1 MYVER
6 SIFILYRQLFFKCVF
21 LKLLCSLSLWLQ
33 DMASKVAQG
42 RARFYCN
49 TFRSK
54 IYLSKT
60 RKCCLLHLDVL
71 AEILKWWISYLFTFI
86 NITAARRRV
95 TAASGGEL
103 SWESAGLLSGRSRVQ
118 TPIGPSLGV
127 FK

>member
-1 MYVER
+1 
-6 SIFILYRQLFFKCVF
+6 
-21 LKLLCSLSLWLQ
+21 
-33 DMASKVAQG
+33 MASKVAQG

-49 TFRSK
+49 TLGSK

-71 AEILKWWISYLFTFI
+71 AEILDGGYLIFLPLL
-86 NITAARRRV
+86 TAARRRV

-118 TPIGPSLGV
+118 TPIGPTLGV

>member
-71 AEILKWWISYLFTFI
+71 AEILDGGYLIFLPLL
-86 NITAARRRV
+86 TAARRRV

-118 TPIGPSLGV
+118 TPIGPTLGV

>member
-60 RKCCLLHLDVL
+60 RQCCLLHLDVL
-71 AEILKWWISYLFTFI
+71 AEILDGGYLIFLPLL
-86 NITAARRRV
+86 TAARRRV

-118 TPIGPSLGV
+118 TPIGPTLGV

>member
-6 SIFILYRQLFFKCVF
+6 SIFILYRQLLFKHVF

-49 TFRSK
+49 TFCSK
-54 IYLSKT
+54 IYLSKPS
-60 RKCCLLHLDVL
+60 KCCLLHLDVL
-71 AEILKWWISYLFTFI
+71 AEILDGGYLIFLPLL
-86 NITAARRRV
+86 TAARRRV
-95 TAASGGEL
+95 TAACGGEL

-118 TPIGPSLGV
+118 TPIGPTLGA